1 MRAKRVIA
9 CAVLAAAFS
18 TAAYEAAA
26 QATYPSR
33 AVRMIIP
40 FPPGGGTDLVARTLA
55 QKLTETW
62 GQPVIVDNRAGANG
76 IIGTDLGAKS
86 KPDGHT
92 LLVVIATHAI
102 NPSLYRKLPYDTAAD
117 FAAVTLMAQYPFILT
132 IHPSLPAKTVRELI
146 ALAKARPGQLS
157 YASSGNGSGPHLGF
171 ELFKSMARID
181 VVHVPYKGSGPAN
194 VELIAGQ
201 VQAMFNNF
209 IAAIPHI
216 KTGKLRV
223 LAVTSAKRS
232 QVMLELPTL
241 AESGFPGFD
250 VTGWYALLA
259 PSGTPQ
265 AIVAKVQADVAGALR
280 VPAVNT
286 RLSSEGAEPVGSTPD
301 EFEKF
306 LAAEIR
312 KWTKVIKDAN
322 VTPQTP

>member
-1 MRAKRVIA
+1 MSAKRVIA

-33 AVRMIIP
+33 AVRIIIP

-92 LLVVIATHAI
+92 FLVVIATHAI
-102 NPSLYRKLPYDTAAD
+102 NPSLYR
-117 FAAVTLMAQYPFILT
+117 
-132 IHPSLPAKTVRELI
+132 
-146 ALAKARPGQLS
+146 
-157 YASSGNGSGPHLGF
+157 N
-171 ELFKSMARID
+171 
-181 VVHVPYKGSGPAN
+181 
-194 VELIAGQ
+194 
-201 VQAMFNNF
+201 
-209 IAAIPHI
+209 
-216 KTGKLRV
+216 
-223 LAVTSAKRS
+223 
-232 QVMLELPTL
+232 
-241 AESGFPGFD
+241 
-250 VTGWYALLA
+250 
-259 PSGTPQ
+259 
-265 AIVAKVQADVAGALR
+265 
-280 VPAVNT
+280 
-286 RLSSEGAEPVGSTPD
+286 

-312 KWTKVIKDAN
+312 KWTQVIKDAN